1 MWDPPCDGNR
11 EEEFRE
17 KGAGFSCT
25 DELNSPFP
33 ESCGSRCA
41 AAAAAGAQS
50 PRCQA
55 ACCVLHP
62 SAVAQRGTAVVSLR
76 AGGETGGNGCPRRVL
91 EMVLQTQG

>member
-1 MWDPPCDGNR
+1 MGAFGAGAPVGHPGEALRWDPPCDGNR

-33 ESCGSRCA
+33 ESCGSRCT
-41 AAAAAGAQS
+41 
-50 PRCQA
+50 
-55 ACCVLHP
+55 
-62 SAVAQRGTAVVSLR
+62 VAQRGTAVVSLR
-76 AGGETGGNGCPRRVL
+76 AGVERSGNGCPRRVL